1 MADYSR
7 EENEGLSSTKG
18 KLNLQDQNA
27 KKLIFL
33 EFTLPKQGFSCLIST
48 WINQFLQTRAFEG
61 IDSNN

>member
-7 EENEGLSSTKG
+7 EENEGFSSTGG

-33 EFTLPKQGFSCLIST
+33 EFTLPKPSFSCLMST